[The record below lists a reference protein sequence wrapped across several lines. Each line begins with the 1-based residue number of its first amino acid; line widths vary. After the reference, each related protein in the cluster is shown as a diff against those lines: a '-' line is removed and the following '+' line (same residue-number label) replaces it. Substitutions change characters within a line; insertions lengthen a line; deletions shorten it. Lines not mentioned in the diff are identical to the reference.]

1 MFGDAGDRAAIRDG
15 GFFAPAL
22 QPFSRPSLTE

>member
-1 MFGDAGDRAAIRDG
+1 MFGDGDRAVIRDG